1 MALRMVQN
9 ADIKLENVFVPD
21 ANKLQYA
28 LNFEKSANKVLLESR
43 LGVGLACTGISCG
56 AYEACLEYCLKRNQF
71 YPEQPSPNLFCNRLE
86 IRMKAYYN
94 NLYSSFKL

>member
-1 MALRMVQN
+1 MEQCQKRTVLSNDICRKKNRKKKTKLLDSIQN
-9 ADIKLENVFVPD
+9 
-21 ANKLQYA
+21 
-28 LNFEKSANKVLLESR
+28 
-43 LGVGLACTGISCG
+43 
-56 AYEACLEYCLKRNQF
+56 EYCLKRNQF

>member
-1 MALRMVQN
+1 MEQSQKRTVLSNDIRRNKNHKKKSKLLDSIQN
-9 ADIKLENVFVPD
+9 
-21 ANKLQYA
+21 
-28 LNFEKSANKVLLESR
+28 
-43 LGVGLACTGISCG
+43 
-56 AYEACLEYCLKRNQF
+56 EYCLKRNQF

>member
-1 MALRMVQN
+1 MEQCQKRTVLSNDICRKKNRKKTKKILDSIQN
-9 ADIKLENVFVPD
+9 
-21 ANKLQYA
+21 
-28 LNFEKSANKVLLESR
+28 
-43 LGVGLACTGISCG
+43 
-56 AYEACLEYCLKRNQF
+56 EYCLKRNQF

>member
-1 MALRMVQN
+1 MEQCQKRTVLSNDICRKKKKKLLDSIQN
-9 ADIKLENVFVPD
+9 
-21 ANKLQYA
+21 
-28 LNFEKSANKVLLESR
+28 
-43 LGVGLACTGISCG
+43 
-56 AYEACLEYCLKRNQF
+56 EYCLKRNQF

>member
-1 MALRMVQN
+1 MEQCQKRTVLSNNICRKKKKKLLDSIQN
-9 ADIKLENVFVPD
+9 
-21 ANKLQYA
+21 
-28 LNFEKSANKVLLESR
+28 
-43 LGVGLACTGISCG
+43 
-56 AYEACLEYCLKRNQF
+56 EYCLKRNQF

>member
-1 MALRMVQN
+1 MEQCQKRTVLSNDLRRNKKRKKKTKLLDSIQN
-9 ADIKLENVFVPD
+9 
-21 ANKLQYA
+21 
-28 LNFEKSANKVLLESR
+28 
-43 LGVGLACTGISCG
+43 
-56 AYEACLEYCLKRNQF
+56 EYCLKRNQF

>member
-1 MALRMVQN
+1 MEQCQKRTVFSNDICRKKNHKKKKKLLDSIQN
-9 ADIKLENVFVPD
+9 
-21 ANKLQYA
+21 
-28 LNFEKSANKVLLESR
+28 
-43 LGVGLACTGISCG
+43 
-56 AYEACLEYCLKRNQF
+56 EYCLKRNQF

>member
-1 MALRMVQN
+1 MEQCQKCTVLSNDICRKKNRKKKTKLLNSIQN
-9 ADIKLENVFVPD
+9 
-21 ANKLQYA
+21 
-28 LNFEKSANKVLLESR
+28 
-43 LGVGLACTGISCG
+43 
-56 AYEACLEYCLKRNQF
+56 EYCLKRNQF

>member
-1 MALRMVQN
+1 MEQSQKHAVLSNDIRRNKNRKKKSKLLDSIQN
-9 ADIKLENVFVPD
+9 
-21 ANKLQYA
+21 
-28 LNFEKSANKVLLESR
+28 
-43 LGVGLACTGISCG
+43 
-56 AYEACLEYCLKRNQF
+56 EYCLKRNQF

>member
-1 MALRMVQN
+1 MEQCQKRTVLSNDIRRNKKRKKKTNLLDSIQN
-9 ADIKLENVFVPD
+9 
-21 ANKLQYA
+21 
-28 LNFEKSANKVLLESR
+28 
-43 LGVGLACTGISCG
+43 
-56 AYEACLEYCLKRNQF
+56 EYCLKRNQF

>member
-1 MALRMVQN
+1 MEQCQKRPVLSNDICRKKNRKKKTKLLDSIQN
-9 ADIKLENVFVPD
+9 
-21 ANKLQYA
+21 
-28 LNFEKSANKVLLESR
+28 
-43 LGVGLACTGISCG
+43 
-56 AYEACLEYCLKRNQF
+56 EYCLKRNQF

>member
-1 MALRMVQN
+1 MEQCQKRRVLSNDIRCNKNRKKKTKLLDSIQN
-9 ADIKLENVFVPD
+9 
-21 ANKLQYA
+21 
-28 LNFEKSANKVLLESR
+28 
-43 LGVGLACTGISCG
+43 
-56 AYEACLEYCLKRNQF
+56 EYCLKRNQF

>member
-1 MALRMVQN
+1 MEQCQKRTVLSNDICRKKKKKLLDSIQN
-9 ADIKLENVFVPD
+9 
-21 ANKLQYA
+21 
-28 LNFEKSANKVLLESR
+28 
-43 LGVGLACTGISCG
+43 
-56 AYEACLEYCLKRNQF
+56 EYCLKNNQF

>member
-1 MALRMVQN
+1 MEQCQKRT
-9 ADIKLENVFVPD
+9 
-21 ANKLQYA
+21 
-28 LNFEKSANKVLLESR
+28 VLLNDVRRNKKRKKKTKLLDS
-43 LGVGLACTGISCG
+43 IQN
-56 AYEACLEYCLKRNQF
+56 EYCLKRNQF